1 MLHNQTY
8 TASIFESLGM
18 LSSFNA
24 ADAVWEQYEQFAVSK
39 IEESTLK
46 LRGAMYYLKDL
57 SAKDAEREL
66 GVLAL
71 LIPALQ
77 KLKGEIEPIGD
88 KRFQRFRAA
97 ALAFVATTDQL
108 YDGLQDIADIQ
119 GAYKA
124 SIPVL
129 AEDWDRQEDDHWDNY

>member
-1 MLHNQTY
+1 MIHNLTY

-24 ADAVWEQYEQFAVSK
+24 ADAVWEQYEHFAVPK
-39 IEESTLK
+39 MEESTIR
-46 LRGAMYYLKDL
+46 LRGAMYYLKEM

-66 GVLAL
+66 GILAL
-71 LIPALQ
+71 LTPALQ
-77 KLKGEIEPIGD
+77 KLSRDIESIED

-97 ALAFVATTDQL
+97 ALEFISTTDQL
-108 YDGLQDIADIQ
+108 YDGLMDIADIHA
-119 GAYKA
+119 AYKA

-129 AEDWDRQEDDHWDNY
+129 ASDWDRPEDDHWDNY